1 MKKIIAISIITIA
14 LSSCSPKAAKEQTI
28 KSTRTETTVTLTDAQ
43 IKNAGIETG
52 KAEIK
57 NLSSILKV
65 NGTIDV
71 PPQNLI
77 SVSFPL
83 GGFLKSTDLL
93 PGMKISK
100 GQVIA
105 VMQNEIFIQMQQD
118 YLMAVSKSAYLQKEY
133 DRQKGLNLTK
143 ATSDK
148 VFEQTQAEYQQQKIT
163 VTALRE
169 KLQLL
174 GVNVNDL
181 NDGNISRSVNITS
194 PINGYVSAVNVN
206 VGKYV
211 NATDVLFEL
220 VNPTDLHLAL
230 TVFEKDLPLIQT
242 GLKVK
247 ACHTN
252 GAGKTYT
259 AETILTGKKLDDNRS
274 TIVHCHFIGSTDD
287 LLPGMYLNAEI
298 ELPEQP
304 CYTVPEA
311 AIIRAGAKEY
321 IMIEKGNNTFEMAD
335 VDVRITQDGYSQI
348 NTNKTDLAKERLIT
362 KNAYAAFMKL
372 MNRKEE

>member
-1 MKKIIAISIITIA
+1 
-14 LSSCSPKAAKEQTI
+14 
-28 KSTRTETTVTLTDAQ
+28 
-43 IKNAGIETG
+43 
-52 KAEIK
+52 
-57 NLSSILKV
+57 
-65 NGTIDV
+65 
-71 PPQNLI
+71 
-77 SVSFPL
+77 
-83 GGFLKSTDLL
+83 
-93 PGMKISK
+93 
-100 GQVIA
+100 
-105 VMQNEIFIQMQQD
+105 
-118 YLMAVSKSAYLQKEY
+118 
-133 DRQKGLNLTK
+133 
-143 ATSDK
+143 
-148 VFEQTQAEYQQQKIT
+148 
-163 VTALRE
+163 
-169 KLQLL
+169 
-174 GVNVNDL
+174 
-181 NDGNISRSVNITS
+181 
-194 PINGYVSAVNVN
+194 VN

-247 ACHTN
+247 AFHTN
-252 GAGKTYT
+252 GAGKAYM

-298 ELPEQP
+298 ELPAQP

-311 AIIRAGAKEY
+311 AIVRSGTKEY

>member
-247 ACHTN
+247 AFHTN